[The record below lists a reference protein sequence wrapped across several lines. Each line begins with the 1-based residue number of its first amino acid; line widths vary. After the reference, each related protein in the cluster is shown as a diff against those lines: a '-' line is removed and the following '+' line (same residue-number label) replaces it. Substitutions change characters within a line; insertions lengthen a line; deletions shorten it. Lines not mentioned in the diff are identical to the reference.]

1 MVLSNLAFELWLRCL
16 WWVITAVNSWAWWM
30 IEGWLN
36 WLRSWV
42 GVVTAT
48 LESSVPSLGD
58 FWKSWEAHLYGVD
71 LLSLKVAWQ
80 M

>member
-1 MVLSNLAFELWLRCL
+1 M
-16 WWVITAVNSWAWWM
+16 AVNSWARWM

-36 WLRSWV
+36 WLCSSWV

-48 LESSVPSLGD
+48 LEPSVPKLGD

-71 LLSLKVAWQ
+71 LLSPRLLGKCEGEGRTYSTRLL
-80 M
+80 